1 MRLALMLIL
10 SFQATAYALECT
22 GTPKSFTWNDPQLK
36 IDSDN
41 SVVGLAHNDEGVGY
55 GYEIQK
61 LEGPAGQLY
70 RAMGLKQGDVI
81 IAMNGVDFDSPF
93 RATTDLASAAALKSF
108 CLIYERKGKRIAQ
121 SFIRHEKKAK
131 TH

>member
-1 MRLALMLIL
+1 MRFALIL
-10 SFQATAYALECT
+10 LLLSHTAGHALECT
-22 GTPKSFTWNDPQLK
+22 GTPKSFTWNDPGLK

-41 SVVGLAHNDEGVGY
+41 TVVGLAHNVEGVGY

-93 RATTDLASAAALKSF
+93 RATTDLASAEAQKPF
-108 CLIYERKGKRIAQ
+108 CIVYERKGKKIAQ
-121 SFIRHEKKAK
+121 SFVRREQKAK
-131 TH
+131 